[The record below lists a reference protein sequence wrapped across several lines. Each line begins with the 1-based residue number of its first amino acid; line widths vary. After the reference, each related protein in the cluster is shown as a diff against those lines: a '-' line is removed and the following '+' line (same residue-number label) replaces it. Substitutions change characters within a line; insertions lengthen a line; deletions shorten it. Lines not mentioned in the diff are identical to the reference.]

1 MATALLPGQLPTENR
16 WRVLKTSASIL
27 PIFCTAAMRFI
38 FSSARAMRSLLVP
51 RELTCATCAFSLRI
65 RTERMT
71 LLAWI
76 AAVVLFLQLPI
87 PLYWFVLH
95 PARNFWSARRNAAY
109 IVALALSWLPVTL
122 LLIAYHRHLL
132 RPDTPPLWRVVLGIV
147 LIALEVWIFWRVK
160 RDLGGARLVGA
171 TELSGGGQMEESGI
185 YSRIRHPRYSGSF
198 LALIGAS
205 LLAATDRKST
215 RLNSS
220 HVEISYAVFCL
231 KK

>member
-1 MATALLPGQLPTENR
+1 
-16 WRVLKTSASIL
+16 
-27 PIFCTAAMRFI
+27 MRFI

-132 RPDTPPLWRVVLGIV
+132 RPRSEEHTSELQSHVNLVCRL
-147 LIALEVWIFWRVK
+147 LLEKIK
-160 RDLGGARLVGA
+160 
-171 TELSGGGQMEESGI
+171 
-185 YSRIRHPRYSGSF
+185 
-198 LALIGAS
+198 
-205 LLAATDRKST
+205 
-215 RLNSS
+215 SS
-220 HVEISYAVFCL
+220 HSSSPCTPLIT
-231 KK
+231 

>member
-1 MATALLPGQLPTENR
+1 
-16 WRVLKTSASIL
+16 
-27 PIFCTAAMRFI
+27 
-38 FSSARAMRSLLVP
+38 
-51 RELTCATCAFSLRI
+51 
-65 RTERMT
+65 MT

-132 RPDTPPLWRVVLGIV
+132 RPDTPRLWRVVLGIV

-205 LLAATDRKST
+205 LLAATHLLWIVVAVWAVLMLLAITMEERDLRS
-215 RLNSS
+215 RFGA
-220 HVEISYAVFCL
+220 SYAEYCRRVPRFIPRL
-231 KK
+231 ALRRPNQGV